1 MLRRLVD
8 SPLAYFSGAAIL
20 LLVIV
25 ALQFDLRIPSRPRG
39 TIEDLALLRTR
50 GDLNV
55 VFILVD
61 TLRADRLSLYGY
73 ERQTTPVIDDLANHG
88 IVFERVIAQSSW
100 TKTSM
105 ASLWTG
111 TYPAAHGV
119 LRFDHAI
126 PQEAVMP
133 AEIFK
138 AAGYRTVGI
147 WRNGWVAPN
156 FGFGQGFD
164 VYYTPKAGVDAR
176 LQRHSPG
183 AASIGGTDEDVFVAA
198 RDFLEHFGREKF
210 FLYLHLMDLHQYVFD
225 DDADAFGPTYS
236 DAYDKSIDWTDRV
249 IGAIVEALDAAGA
262 LPRTVIAISSDHG
275 EAFLEHGRE
284 GHAYDLYREVVEVP
298 YVIIPPLILDRGIRV
313 EETVANVDVWPTL
326 LDLVGLPPLR
336 GVDGRSMLPL
346 VLAAGGASPEC
357 APADRAAGGAS
368 PECAPADL
376 TRPVVS
382 HLDQRWGGRAEPR
395 ELVSLTDGDSRLI
408 VQIDHPDSVEFYDSS
423 TDPWEATNRS
433 EESPPELQPMLEWI
447 DRYRS
452 DSKPPWG
459 VESPT
464 VEVDELRLNQL
475 RALGYRVGS

>member
-1 MLRRLVD
+1 MLRRWVD
-8 SPLAYFSGAAIL
+8 SPSVYFAGAAVL

-25 ALQFDLRIPSRPRG
+25 ALQFDLRVPSRPRG
-39 TIEDLALLRTR
+39 TVGDLALLRDR

-61 TLRADRLSLYGY
+61 SLRADRLSLYGY

-119 LRFDHAI
+119 LRFDNAI
-126 PQEAVMP
+126 PDEAVMP

-156 FGFGQGFD
+156 FGFAQGFD
-164 VYYTPKAGVDAR
+164 VYYTPKAGADAR
-176 LQRHSPG
+176 LQRHSPD
-183 AASIGGTDEDVFVAA
+183 ATFIGGTDEDVLMAV
-198 RDFLEHFGREKF
+198 RDFLEHFGQEKF

-236 DAYDKSIDWTDRV
+236 DAYDKAIDWTDRV
-249 IGAIVEALDAAGA
+249 IGAIVDALDTAGV
-262 LPRTVIAISSDHG
+262 LPRTLIAISSDHG

-313 EETVANVDVWPTL
+313 EETIANVDVWPTL
-326 LDLVGLPPLR
+326 LDLVGLPPLQ
-336 GVDGRSMLPL
+336 GADGRSMLPL
-346 VLAAGGASPEC
+346 VLEAGGASPG
-357 APADRAAGGAS
+357 RAL
-368 PECAPADL
+368 EDL

-382 HLDQRWGGRAEPR
+382 HLDQHWGGRAEPR
-395 ELVSLTDGDSRLI
+395 EWVSLTRGDSRVIL
-408 VQIDHPDSVEFYDSS
+408 QIDHPNSVEFYDSS
-423 TDPWEATNRS
+423 TDPGEATNLS
-433 EESPPELQPMLEWI
+433 EEGLPELQPMLERI
-447 DRYRS
+447 ERYLN
-452 DSKPPWG
+452 DSEPPWG

-464 VEVDELRLNQL
+464 VEIDELRLNQL

>member
-1 MLRRLVD
+1 MLRRLVE
-8 SPLAYFSGAAIL
+8 SPSAYFAGAAIL
-20 LLVIV
+20 LLVVI
-25 ALQFDLRIPSRPRG
+25 AMQFDLRIPSRPKG
-39 TIEDLALLRTR
+39 TVEDLARLRTR

-61 TLRADRLSLYGY
+61 TLRADRMSLYGY
-73 ERQTTPVIDDLANHG
+73 GRRTTPVIDDLANHG

-119 LRFDHAI
+119 LRFDNAI
-126 PQEAVMP
+126 PDAAVMP

-156 FGFGQGFD
+156 FGFAQGFD
-164 VYYTPKAGVDAR
+164 VYYTPKAGADAR

-183 AASIGGTDEDVFVAA
+183 VAFIGGTDEDVFMAA
-198 RDFLEHFGREKF
+198 RDFLEHFGQEKF

-236 DAYDKSIDWTDRV
+236 DAYDKAIDWTDRV
-249 IGAIVEALDAAGA
+249 IGAIVDALDAAGA

-284 GHAYDLYREVVEVP
+284 GHAYDLHREVVEVP

-313 EETVANVDVWPTL
+313 EQTIANVDVWPTL
-326 LDLVGLPPLR
+326 LDLVGLPPLPE
-336 GVDGRSMLPL
+336 VDGRSMLPL
-346 VLAAGGASPEC
+346 ILAAGGASPEH
-357 APADRAAGGAS
+357 
-368 PECAPADL
+368 APADL
-376 TRPVVS
+376 ARPVVS
-382 HLDQRWGGRAEPR
+382 HLDQHWGGRAEAR
-395 ELVSLTDGDSRLI
+395 EWVSLTDGDSRLI
-408 VQIDHPDSVEFYDSS
+408 LQSDHPNSVAFYDRSS
-423 TDPWEATNRS
+423 DPGEAMNRAA
-433 EESPPELQPMLEWI
+433 ENPPELKPMLEWV
-447 DRYRS
+447 DRYLK
-452 DSKPPWG
+452 DSEPPWG

-464 VEVDELRLNQL
+464 IEIDELRLHQL

>member
-1 MLRRLVD
+1 MFRRLVA
-8 SPLAYFSGAAIL
+8 SPSAYFAGAAVLSLTI
-20 LLVIV
+20 I
-25 ALQFDLRIPSRPRG
+25 ALQFDLSIPSRPAG
-39 TIEDLALLRTR
+39 TVRDLALLRNR

-61 TLRADRLSLYGY
+61 ALRADRMSLYGY
-73 ERQTTPVIDDLANHG
+73 GRPTTPVIDELANRG

-111 TYPAAHGV
+111 TYPATHGV

-126 PQEAVMP
+126 PQEATLP

-164 VYYTPKAGVDAR
+164 TYYTPKAGADAQ

-183 AASIGGTDEDVFVAA
+183 AASIGGTDEDVLVAA
-198 RDFLEHFGREKF
+198 RDFLETFGREKF
-210 FLYLHLMDLHQYVFD
+210 LLYLHLMDLHQYVFD
-225 DDADAFGPTYS
+225 DDADDFGPTYS

-249 IGAIVEALDAAGA
+249 IGALVDALDAAGV
-262 LPRTVIAISSDHG
+262 LPRTLIAISSDHG

-298 YVIIPPLILDRGIRV
+298 YLIIPPLILDRGIRV
-313 EETVANVDVWPTL
+313 EQAIASVDIWPTL
-326 LDLVGLPPLR
+326 LDLVGLPPLP
-336 GVDGRSMLPL
+336 GADGRSMLPL
-346 VLAAGGASPEC
+346 VLAAGGASDASAAVEST
-357 APADRAAGGAS
+357 RA
-368 PECAPADL
+368 
-376 TRPVVS
+376 VVS
-382 HLDQRWGGRAEPR
+382 HLDRHWGGRGEAR
-395 ELVSLTDGDSRLI
+395 EWVALTDADARLI
-408 VQIDHPDSVEFYDSS
+408 VPAGRPDSAEFYDWR
-423 TDPWEATNRS
+423 TDPREAKNRAA
-433 EESPPELQPMLEWI
+433 EDPPQLQPMLERI
-447 DRYRS
+447 DRYRR
-452 DSKPPWG
+452 DSAPPWG
-459 VESPT
+459 VESPRI
-464 VEVDELRLNQL
+464 EVDELRLNQL

>member
-1 MLRRLVD
+1 MIHRWVE
-8 SPLAYFSGAAIL
+8 SPSAYFAGAAIL

-25 ALQFDLRIPSRPRG
+25 AMQFDLRIPSRPRG
-39 TIEDLALLRTR
+39 TVGDLALLRTR

-73 ERQTTPVIDDLANHG
+73 ERQTTPVVDDLANHG

-105 ASLWTG
+105 VSLWTG

-119 LRFDHAI
+119 LRFDNAI
-126 PQEAVMP
+126 PDEAVMP
-133 AEIFK
+133 AEIFR

-164 VYYTPKAGVDAR
+164 VYYTPKAGVDAQ

-183 AASIGGTDEDVFVAA
+183 AASIGGTDEDVYLAA
-198 RDFLEHFGREKF
+198 RDFLENFGQEKF

-236 DAYDKSIDWTDRV
+236 DAYDKALDWTDRV
-249 IGAIVEALDAAGA
+249 IGAVIEALDAAGV

-298 YVIIPPLILDRGIRV
+298 FVIIPPLILDRGIRV
-313 EETVANVDVWPTL
+313 TETIANIDVWPTL
-326 LDLVGLPPLR
+326 LDLVGLPPLQ

-346 VLAAGGASPEC
+346 ILATAEPSP
-357 APADRAAGGAS
+357 DRVPSG
-368 PECAPADL
+368 L
-376 TRPVVS
+376 TRPVFS
-382 HLDQRWGGRAEPR
+382 HLDQNWGGRAEPR
-395 ELVSLTDGDSRLI
+395 EWVSLTDGDARLI
-408 VQIDHPDSVEFYDSS
+408 LQRDDPNSVEFYDWS
-423 TDPWEATNRS
+423 TDPWEETNRAA
-433 EESPPELQPMLEWI
+433 ESPPALQPMVERI
-447 DRYRS
+447 DRYLK
-452 DSKPPWG
+452 DSKAPWG

-464 VEVDELRLNQL
+464 IEVDELRLNQL

>member
-1 MLRRLVD
+1 MIHRWVE
-8 SPLAYFSGAAIL
+8 SPSAYFAGAVIL
-20 LLVIV
+20 LLVII
-25 ALQFDLRIPSRPRG
+25 ALQFDLRVPSRSRG
-39 TIEDLALLRTR
+39 TVGDLALLRTR

-73 ERQTTPVIDDLANHG
+73 ERQTTPVIDDLAKHG

-119 LRFDHAI
+119 LRFDNAI
-126 PQEAVMP
+126 PDEAVMP

-138 AAGYRTVGI
+138 EAGYRTVGI

-156 FGFGQGFD
+156 FGFAQGFD
-164 VYYTPKAGVDAR
+164 VYYTPKAGVDAQ

-183 AASIGGTDEDVFVAA
+183 VASIGGTDEDVYLAA
-198 RDFLEHFGREKF
+198 RDFLEHFGQEKF

-236 DAYDKSIDWTDRV
+236 DAYDKALDWTDRV
-249 IGAIVEALDAAGA
+249 IGAVIEALDAADV

-298 YVIIPPLILDRGIRV
+298 FVIIPPLILDRGIRV
-313 EETVANVDVWPTL
+313 AETVANVDVWPTL
-326 LDLVGLPPLR
+326 LDLVGLPPLP

-346 VLAAGGASPEC
+346 ILASAES
-357 APADRAAGGAS
+357 APDRVS
-368 PECAPADL
+368 SDL
-376 TRPVVS
+376 TRPVIS
-382 HLDQRWGGRAEPR
+382 HLDRNWGGRAEPR
-395 ELVSLTDGDSRLI
+395 EWVSLTDGDVRLI
-408 VQIDHPDSVEFYDSS
+408 LQRDQLNSVEFYDSS
-423 TDPWEATNRS
+423 SDPWEATNRS
-433 EESPPELQPMLEWI
+433 AENPPALQPMVERI
-447 DRYRS
+447 DRYLK

-464 VEVDELRLNQL
+464 IEIDELRLNQL

>member
-1 MLRRLVD
+1 MLRRLIE
-8 SPLAYFSGAAIL
+8 SPSAYFAGAAML

-25 ALQFDLRIPSRPRG
+25 AMQFDLRIPSRPRG
-39 TIEDLALLRTR
+39 TVGDLARLRTR
-50 GDLNV
+50 GDLNI

-61 TLRADRLSLYGY
+61 TLRADRMSLYGY
-73 ERQTTPVIDDLANHG
+73 GRQTTPVIDDLAKHG

-119 LRFDHAI
+119 LRFDNAI
-126 PQEAVMP
+126 PDDAVMP
-133 AEIFK
+133 AEICK
-138 AAGYRTVGI
+138 EAGYRTVGI

-164 VYYTPKAGVDAR
+164 VYYTPKAGADAR

-183 AASIGGTDEDVFVAA
+183 AASIGGTDEDVLIAA
-198 RDFLEHFGREKF
+198 RDFLEHFGQEKF

-236 DAYDKSIDWTDRV
+236 DAYDKAIDWTDRV
-249 IGAIVEALDAAGA
+249 IGAIVDALDAAGA

-284 GHAYDLYREVVEVP
+284 GHAYDLHREVVEVP

-313 EETVANVDVWPTL
+313 EQTIANVDVWPTL
-326 LDLVGLPPLR
+326 LDLVGLPPLP

-346 VLAAGGASPEC
+346 ILAAGGASPEH
-357 APADRAAGGAS
+357 
-368 PECAPADL
+368 APADL
-376 TRPVVS
+376 ARPVVS
-382 HLDQRWGGRAEPR
+382 HLDQHWGGRAEAR
-395 ELVSLTDGDSRLI
+395 EWVSLTDGDSRLI
-408 VQIDHPDSVEFYDSS
+408 LQSDHPNSVAFYDRSS
-423 TDPWEATNRS
+423 DPGEAMNRAA
-433 EESPPELQPMLEWI
+433 ENPPELKPMLEWV
-447 DRYRS
+447 DRYLK
-452 DSKPPWG
+452 DSEPPWG

-464 VEVDELRLNQL
+464 IEIDELRLHQL

>member
-1 MLRRLVD
+1 M
-8 SPLAYFSGAAIL
+8 L

-25 ALQFDLRIPSRPRG
+25 AMQFDLRIPSRPRG
-39 TIEDLALLRTR
+39 TVGDLARLRTR
-50 GDLNV
+50 GDLNI

-61 TLRADRLSLYGY
+61 TLRADRMSLYGY
-73 ERQTTPVIDDLANHG
+73 ERQTTPVIDELAKHG

-119 LRFDHAI
+119 LRFDNAI
-126 PQEAVMP
+126 PDDAVMP
-133 AEIFK
+133 AEIYQE
-138 AAGYRTVGI
+138 AGYRTVGI

-164 VYYTPKAGVDAR
+164 VYYTPKAGADAR

-183 AASIGGTDEDVFVAA
+183 AASIGGTDEDVFIAA
-198 RDFLEHFGREKF
+198 RDFLEHFGQEKF

-236 DAYDKSIDWTDRV
+236 DAYDKAIDWTDRV
-249 IGAIVEALDAAGA
+249 IGAIVDALDAAGA

-313 EETVANVDVWPTL
+313 EQTIANVDVWPTL
-326 LDLVGLPPLR
+326 LDLVGLPPLP

-346 VLAAGGASPEC
+346 ILAAGGASPEH
-357 APADRAAGGAS
+357 
-368 PECAPADL
+368 APADL
-376 TRPVVS
+376 ARPVVS
-382 HLDQRWGGRAEPR
+382 HLDQHWGGRAEAR
-395 ELVSLTDGDSRLI
+395 EWVSLTDGDSRLI
-408 VQIDHPDSVEFYDSS
+408 LQPDHPNSVAFYDWSS
-423 TDPWEATNRS
+423 DPGEAMNRAA
-433 EESPPELQPMLEWI
+433 ENPPQLQPMLERI
-447 DRYRS
+447 DRYLK
-452 DSKPPWG
+452 DSEPPWG

-464 VEVDELRLNQL
+464 IEIDELRLNQL

>member
-1 MLRRLVD
+1 M
-8 SPLAYFSGAAIL
+8 
-20 LLVIV
+20 LVIV

-39 TIEDLALLRTR
+39 TVGDLALLQTR

-73 ERQTTPVIDDLANHG
+73 GRQTTPVIDDLANHG

-119 LRFDHAI
+119 LRFDHVI
-126 PQEAVMP
+126 PNEAVMP

-156 FGFGQGFD
+156 FGFAQGFD
-164 VYYTPKAGVDAR
+164 VYYTPKAGADAQ

-183 AASIGGTDEDVFVAA
+183 VASIGGTDEDVLMATE
-198 RDFLEHFGREKF
+198 DFLEHFGQEKF

-236 DAYDKSIDWTDRV
+236 DAYDKAIDWTDRV
-249 IGAIVEALDAAGA
+249 IGAIVDALDAAGA

-275 EAFLEHGRE
+275 EAFMEHGRE

-313 EETVANVDVWPTL
+313 DETIANVDVWPTL
-326 LDLVGLPPLR
+326 LDLVGLPPLE

-346 VLAAGGASPEC
+346 ILAAGGASPER
-357 APADRAAGGAS
+357 APAG
-368 PECAPADL
+368 L

-382 HLDQRWGGRAEPR
+382 HLDQHWGGRAEPR
-395 ELVSLTDGDSRLI
+395 EWVSLTDGNSRLI
-408 VQIDHPDSVEFYDSS
+408 APVDRPNSVEFYDSS

-433 EESPPELQPMLEWI
+433 ADSPPELQPLLERM
-447 DRYRS
+447 DRYLY
-452 DSKPPWG
+452 DSEPPWG

>member
-1 MLRRLVD
+1 MLRRLVE
-8 SPLAYFSGAAIL
+8 SPAAYFAGAAIL
-20 LLVIV
+20 LLVLV
-25 ALQFDLRIPSRPRG
+25 AVQFDLRIPSRPRG
-39 TIEDLALLRTR
+39 TVGDLALLRTR

-61 TLRADRLSLYGY
+61 TLRADRMSLYGY
-73 ERQTTPVIDDLANHG
+73 GRQTTPVIDDLANHG

-119 LRFDHAI
+119 LRFDNAI
-126 PQEAVMP
+126 PDEAIMP

-156 FGFGQGFD
+156 FGFDQGFD
-164 VYYTPKAGVDAR
+164 VYYTPKPGTDAR

-183 AASIGGTDEDVFVAA
+183 VAFIGGTDEDVLMAS
-198 RDFLEHFGREKF
+198 RDFLDHFGQEKF

-236 DAYDKSIDWTDRV
+236 DAYDKAIDWTDRV
-249 IGAIVEALDAAGA
+249 IGAIVEALDAAGV

-326 LDLVGLPPLR
+326 LDLVGLPPLQ
-336 GVDGRSMLPL
+336 GVDGKSMLPL
-346 VLAAGGASPEC
+346 VLATGGAPPE
-357 APADRAAGGAS
+357 RAL
-368 PECAPADL
+368 ADL

-382 HLDQRWGGRAEPR
+382 HIDQHWGGRAEPL
-395 ELVSLTDGDSRLI
+395 ELVSLTDADSRLI
-408 VQIDHPDSVEFYDSS
+408 LQGDYPNSVEFYSSS
-423 TDPWEATNRS
+423 TDPWEAADRS
-433 EESPPELQPMLEWI
+433 AENPQELQPMIERI
-447 DRYRS
+447 DRYLN
-452 DSKPPWG
+452 DSEPPWG
-459 VESPT
+459 AESPT
-464 VEVDELRLNQL
+464 IEVDELRLNQL

>member
-1 MLRRLVD
+1 MPRRRLD
-8 SPLAYFSGAAIL
+8 SASAYFAGAAIL

-39 TIEDLALLRTR
+39 TVGDLALLQTR

-73 ERQTTPVIDDLANHG
+73 GRQTTPVIDDLANHG

-119 LRFDHAI
+119 LRFDHVI
-126 PQEAVMP
+126 PNEAVMP

-156 FGFGQGFD
+156 FGFAQGFD
-164 VYYTPKAGVDAR
+164 VYYTPKAGADAQ

-183 AASIGGTDEDVFVAA
+183 VASIGGTDEDVLMATE
-198 RDFLEHFGREKF
+198 DFLEHFGQEKF

-236 DAYDKSIDWTDRV
+236 DAYDKAIDWTDRV
-249 IGAIVEALDAAGA
+249 IGAIVGALDSAGA

-298 YVIIPPLILDRGIRV
+298 FVIIPPLILDRGIRV
-313 EETVANVDVWPTL
+313 DETIANVDVWPTL
-326 LDLVGLPPLR
+326 LDLVGLPPLQ

-346 VLAAGGASPEC
+346 ILAGRGASPE
-357 APADRAAGGAS
+357 R
-368 PECAPADL
+368 APADL

-382 HLDQRWGGRAEPR
+382 HLDQHWGGRAEPR
-395 ELVSLTDGDSRLI
+395 EWVSLTDGDSRLI
-408 VQIDHPDSVEFYDSS
+408 VRVGQPNSIEFYDSS
-423 TDPWEATNRS
+423 TDPLEATNRS
-433 EESPPELQPMLEWI
+433 AENSTELKPMVERI
-447 DRYRS
+447 DRYLI
-452 DSKPPWG
+452 DSEPPWG
-459 VESPT
+459 VESLT
-464 VEVDELRLNQL
+464 IEVDELRLNQL

>member
-1 MLRRLVD
+1 M
-8 SPLAYFSGAAIL
+8 

-25 ALQFDLRIPSRPRG
+25 ALQFDLRVPSRPRG
-39 TIEDLALLRTR
+39 TVGDLALLRDR

-61 TLRADRLSLYGY
+61 SLRADRLSLYGY

-119 LRFDHAI
+119 LRFDNAI
-126 PQEAVMP
+126 PDEAVMP

-156 FGFGQGFD
+156 FGFAQGFD
-164 VYYTPKAGVDAR
+164 VYYTPKAGADAR
-176 LQRHSPG
+176 LQRHSPD
-183 AASIGGTDEDVFVAA
+183 ATFIGGTDEDVLMAV
-198 RDFLEHFGREKF
+198 RDFLEHFGQEKF

-236 DAYDKSIDWTDRV
+236 DAYDKAIDWTDRV
-249 IGAIVEALDAAGA
+249 IGAIVDALDTAGA
-262 LPRTVIAISSDHG
+262 LPRTLIAISSDHG

-313 EETVANVDVWPTL
+313 EETIANVDVWPTL
-326 LDLVGLPPLR
+326 LDLVGLPPLQ
-336 GVDGRSMLPL
+336 GADGRSMLPL
-346 VLAAGGASPEC
+346 VLEAGGASPG
-357 APADRAAGGAS
+357 RAL
-368 PECAPADL
+368 EDL

-382 HLDQRWGGRAEPR
+382 HLDQHWGGRAEPR
-395 ELVSLTDGDSRLI
+395 EWVSLTRGDSRVIL
-408 VQIDHPDSVEFYDSS
+408 QIDHPNSVEFYDSS
-423 TDPWEATNRS
+423 TDPGEATNLS
-433 EESPPELQPMLEWI
+433 EEGLPELQPMLERI
-447 DRYRS
+447 ERYLN
-452 DSKPPWG
+452 DSEPPWG

-464 VEVDELRLNQL
+464 VEIDELRLNQL

>member
-1 MLRRLVD
+1 MLRRLLD
-8 SPLAYFSGAAIL
+8 SPAAYFAGAAIL
-20 LLVIV
+20 LLMIV

-39 TIEDLALLRTR
+39 TAGDLALLRTR

-73 ERQTTPVIDDLANHG
+73 GRPTTPVIDDLANHG

-119 LRFDHAI
+119 LRFDNAI
-126 PQEAVMP
+126 PDDAVMP

-156 FGFGQGFD
+156 FGFDQGFD
-164 VYYTPKAGVDAR
+164 VYYTPKAGADAR

-183 AASIGGTDEDVFVAA
+183 VAFIGGTDEDVFVAA
-198 RDFLEHFGREKF
+198 RDFLEHFGQEKF

-236 DAYDKSIDWTDRV
+236 DAYDKALDWTDRV
-249 IGAIVEALDAAGA
+249 IGAIVDALDAAGA

-284 GHAYDLYREVVEVP
+284 GHAYDLYREVIEVP

-313 EETVANVDVWPTL
+313 EETIANVDVWPTL

-336 GVDGRSMLPL
+336 GVDGKSMLPL
-346 VLAAGGASPEC
+346 VLAAGGASAE
-357 APADRAAGGAS
+357 R
-368 PECAPADL
+368 APADL

-382 HLDQRWGGRAEPR
+382 HLDQHWGGRAEPR

-408 VQIDHPDSVEFYDSS
+408 VQIDHPNSVEFYDSS

-433 EESPPELQPMLEWI
+433 EESLPELQPMLERI
-447 DRYRS
+447 DRYLN
-452 DSKPPWG
+452 DSEPPWEA
-459 VESPT
+459 ESPT
-464 VEVDELRLNQL
+464 IEVDELRLNQH

>member
-1 MLRRLVD
+1 MIHRWIE
-8 SPLAYFSGAAIL
+8 SPSAYFAGAVIL
-20 LLVIV
+20 LLVII
-25 ALQFDLRIPSRPRG
+25 ALQFDLRVPSRSRG
-39 TIEDLALLRTR
+39 TVGDLALLRTR

-73 ERQTTPVIDDLANHG
+73 ERQTTPVIDELAKHG

-119 LRFDHAI
+119 LRFDNAI
-126 PQEAVMP
+126 PDEAVMP

-138 AAGYRTVGI
+138 EAGYRTVGI

-156 FGFGQGFD
+156 FGFAQGFD
-164 VYYTPKAGVDAR
+164 VYYTPKAGVDAQ

-183 AASIGGTDEDVFVAA
+183 VASIGGTDEDVYLAA
-198 RDFLEHFGREKF
+198 RDFLEHFGQEKF

-236 DAYDKSIDWTDRV
+236 DAYDKALDWTDRV
-249 IGAIVEALDAAGA
+249 IGAVIEALDAADV
-262 LPRTVIAISSDHG
+262 LPRTVIAIASDHG

-298 YVIIPPLILDRGIRV
+298 FVIIPPLILDRGIRV
-313 EETVANVDVWPTL
+313 AETVANVDVWPTL
-326 LDLVGLPPLR
+326 LDLVGLPPLP

-346 VLAAGGASPEC
+346 VLASAES
-357 APADRAAGGAS
+357 APDRVS
-368 PECAPADL
+368 SDL
-376 TRPVVS
+376 TRPVIS
-382 HLDQRWGGRAEPR
+382 HLDRNWGGRAEPR
-395 ELVSLTDGDSRLI
+395 EWVSLTDGDVRLI
-408 VQIDHPDSVEFYDSS
+408 LQRDQLNSVEFYDSS
-423 TDPWEATNRS
+423 SDPWEATNRS
-433 EESPPELQPMLEWI
+433 AENPPALQPMVERI
-447 DRYRS
+447 DRYLK

-464 VEVDELRLNQL
+464 IEIDELRLNQL

>member
-1 MLRRLVD
+1 MLRRCVE
-8 SPLAYFSGAAIL
+8 SPSTYFVGAAIL
-20 LLVIV
+20 SLIIV
-25 ALQFDLRIPSRPRG
+25 ASQFELHLPSRPRG
-39 TIEDLALLRTR
+39 TVRDLAPLRAR

-61 TLRADRLSLYGY
+61 TLRADRMSLYGY
-73 ERQTTPVIDDLANHG
+73 ERPTTPVIDDLANHG

-111 TYPAAHGV
+111 TYPATHGV
-119 LRFDHAI
+119 LRFDHVI
-126 PQEAVMP
+126 PDEAVMP

-164 VYYTPKAGVDAR
+164 VYYTPKAGADAQ

-183 AASIGGTDEDVFVAA
+183 AASIGGTDEDVLVAV
-198 RDFLEHFGREKF
+198 RDFLETFGREKF

-225 DDADAFGPTYS
+225 DDADEFGPTYS

-249 IGAIVEALDAAGA
+249 IGAIVDALDAADVF
-262 LPRTVIAISSDHG
+262 PRTWIAIASDHG

-298 YVIIPPLILDRGIRV
+298 YVIIPPVILDRGVRV
-313 EETVANVDVWPTL
+313 EEAIGNVDVWPTL
-326 LDLVGLPPLR
+326 LDLVGLPALQ
-336 GVDGRSMLPL
+336 GVDGRSMLPRIAN
-346 VLAAGGASPEC
+346 AAESAS
-357 APADRAAGGAS
+357 AHW
-368 PECAPADL
+368 
-376 TRPVVS
+376 TRPIVS
-382 HLDQRWGGRAEPR
+382 HLDRHWGGRGEAR
-395 ELVSLTDGDSRLI
+395 EWVSLTDGDSRVI
-408 VQIDHPDSVEFYDSS
+408 VRVDQPDSAEFYDWRS
-423 TDPWEATNRS
+423 DPREAVNRAA
-433 EESPPELQPMLEWI
+433 EAPPKLQPMLEQI
-447 DRYRS
+447 ERYRTRS
-452 DSKPPWG
+452 EPPWG
-459 VESPT
+459 VKSPT
-464 VEVDELRLNQL
+464 IEVDALRLNQL

>member
-1 MLRRLVD
+1 MFRRLVE
-8 SPLAYFSGAAIL
+8 SPSAYFVGAAVL

-25 ALQFDLRIPSRPRG
+25 ALQFDLRIPSRPTG
-39 TIEDLALLRTR
+39 TVRDLALLRNR

-61 TLRADRLSLYGY
+61 TLRADRMSLYGY
-73 ERQTTPVIDDLANHG
+73 GRPTTPIIDDLANHG

-119 LRFDHAI
+119 LRFDNAI
-126 PQEAVMP
+126 PREATLP

-164 VYYTPKAGVDAR
+164 VYYTPKAGADAR

-198 RDFLEHFGREKF
+198 RDFLETFGQEKF

-225 DDADAFGPTYS
+225 DDANDFGPTYS

-249 IGAIVEALDAAGA
+249 IGALVDALDAADV

-298 YVIIPPLILDRGIRV
+298 FLIIPPLILDRGVRV
-313 EETVANVDVWPTL
+313 EQAIANVDVWPTL
-326 LDLVGLPPLR
+326 LDLVGLPPLQ
-336 GVDGRSMLPL
+336 GADGRSMLPL
-346 VLAAGGASPEC
+346 VLAAGGSFA
-357 APADRAAGGAS
+357 APA
-368 PECAPADL
+368 PVDL

-382 HLDQRWGGRAEPR
+382 HLDQHWGGRGEAR
-395 ELVSLTDGDSRLI
+395 EWVSLTDGDSRLI
-408 VQIDHPDSVEFYDSS
+408 VQVDRPESAELYDWS
-423 TDPWEATNRS
+423 TDPREATNRS
-433 EESPPELQPMLEWI
+433 AENPPRLQPMLEWI

-452 DSKPPWG
+452 DSEPPWG

-464 VEVDELRLNQL
+464 IEVDELRLNQL

>member
-1 MLRRLVD
+1 MLRRRVD
-8 SPLAYFSGAAIL
+8 SASACFAGAAVL
-20 LLVIV
+20 LLVLV

-39 TIEDLALLRTR
+39 TIDDLALLRTR

-61 TLRADRLSLYGY
+61 TLRADRMSLHGY
-73 ERQTTPVIDDLANHG
+73 ERPTTPVIDDLANHG

-105 ASLWTG
+105 ASLWTA

-119 LRFDHAI
+119 LRFDHVI
-126 PQEAVMP
+126 PDEAVMP
-133 AEIFK
+133 AEIFR

-164 VYYTPKAGVDAR
+164 VYYTPRAGADAR

-183 AASIGGTDEDVFVAA
+183 AATIAGTDEDVFVAA
-198 RDFLEHFGREKF
+198 RDFLERYGQENF

-249 IGAIVEALDAAGA
+249 IGAIIDAIDSAGA
-262 LPRTVIAISSDHG
+262 LPRTLIAISSDHG

-298 YVIIPPLILDRGIRV
+298 FVIIPPLILDRGVRV
-313 EETVANVDVWPTL
+313 EETIANIDVWPTL

-336 GVDGRSMLPL
+336 GVDGRSVLPL
-346 VLAAGGASPEC
+346 VLAAGGTSPE
-357 APADRAAGGAS
+357 RT
-368 PECAPADL
+368 PENW
-376 TRPVVS
+376 TRPVFS
-382 HLDQRWGGRAEPR
+382 HLDQHWGGRGQPRDVVSLAEGNLRVIVNGEQANSVEYYDWSSDPR
-395 ELVSLTDGDSRLI
+395 EAA
-408 VQIDHPDSVEFYDSS
+408 DHSAE
-423 TDPWEATNRS
+423 DPRD
-433 EESPPELQPMLEWI
+433 LQSMLERI
-447 DRYRS
+447 DRYRK
-452 DSKPPWG
+452 DSEPPWG

-464 VEVDELRLNQL
+464 IEVDALRLNQL

>member
-1 MLRRLVD
+1 MFRRLVE
-8 SPLAYFSGAAIL
+8 SPSAYFVGAAVL

-25 ALQFDLRIPSRPRG
+25 ALQFDLRIPSRPTG
-39 TIEDLALLRTR
+39 TVRDLALLRNR

-61 TLRADRLSLYGY
+61 TLRADRMSLYGY
-73 ERQTTPVIDDLANHG
+73 GRPTTPIIDDLANHG

-119 LRFDHAI
+119 LRFNNAI
-126 PQEAVMP
+126 PREATLP

-164 VYYTPKAGVDAR
+164 VYYTPKAGADAR

-198 RDFLEHFGREKF
+198 RDFLETFGQEKF

-225 DDADAFGPTYS
+225 DDANDFGPTYS

-249 IGAIVEALDAAGA
+249 IGALVDALDAADV

-298 YVIIPPLILDRGIRV
+298 FLIIPPLILDRGVRV
-313 EETVANVDVWPTL
+313 EQAIANVDVWPTL
-326 LDLVGLPPLR
+326 LDLVGLPPLQ
-336 GVDGRSMLPL
+336 GADGRSMLPL
-346 VLAAGGASPEC
+346 VLAAGGSFA
-357 APADRAAGGAS
+357 APA
-368 PECAPADL
+368 PVDL

-382 HLDQRWGGRAEPR
+382 HLDQHWGGRGEAR
-395 ELVSLTDGDSRLI
+395 EWVSLTDGDSRLI
-408 VQIDHPDSVEFYDSS
+408 VQVDRPESAELYDWS
-423 TDPWEATNRS
+423 TDPREATNRS
-433 EESPPELQPMLEWI
+433 AENPPRLQPMLEWI

-452 DSKPPWG
+452 DSEPPWG

-464 VEVDELRLNQL
+464 IEVDELRLNQL

>member
-1 MLRRLVD
+1 M
-8 SPLAYFSGAAIL
+8 
-20 LLVIV
+20 LLVII
-25 ALQFDLRIPSRPRG
+25 ALQFDLRVPSRSRG
-39 TIEDLALLRTR
+39 TVGDLALLRTR

-73 ERQTTPVIDDLANHG
+73 ERQTTPVIDELAKHG

-119 LRFDHAI
+119 LRFDNAI
-126 PQEAVMP
+126 PDEAVMP

-138 AAGYRTVGI
+138 EAGYRTVGI

-156 FGFGQGFD
+156 FGFAQGFD
-164 VYYTPKAGVDAR
+164 VYYTPKAGVDAQ

-183 AASIGGTDEDVFVAA
+183 VASIGGTDEDVYLAA
-198 RDFLEHFGREKF
+198 RDFLEHFGQEKF

-236 DAYDKSIDWTDRV
+236 DAYDKALDWTDRV
-249 IGAIVEALDAAGA
+249 IGAVIEALDAADV

-298 YVIIPPLILDRGIRV
+298 FVIIPPLILDRGIRV
-313 EETVANVDVWPTL
+313 AETVANVDVWPTL
-326 LDLVGLPPLR
+326 LDLVGLPPLP

-346 VLAAGGASPEC
+346 ILASAES
-357 APADRAAGGAS
+357 APDRVS
-368 PECAPADL
+368 SDL
-376 TRPVVS
+376 TRPVIS
-382 HLDQRWGGRAEPR
+382 HLDRNWGGRAEPR
-395 ELVSLTDGDSRLI
+395 EWVSLTDGDVRLI
-408 VQIDHPDSVEFYDSS
+408 LQRDQLNSVEFYDLSS
-423 TDPWEATNRS
+423 DPWEATNRS
-433 EESPPELQPMLEWI
+433 AESPPALQPMVERI
-447 DRYRS
+447 DRYLK

-464 VEVDELRLNQL
+464 IEVDELRLNQL

>member
-1 MLRRLVD
+1 MPRRLLD
-8 SPLAYFSGAAIL
+8 SPSAYFAGAAIL
-20 LLVIV
+20 LLIII

-39 TIEDLALLRTR
+39 TVEDLALLRTR

-73 ERQTTPVIDDLANHG
+73 GRQTTPVIDDLANHG

-164 VYYTPKAGVDAR
+164 VYYTPKAGADAQ

-183 AASIGGTDEDVFVAA
+183 AASIGGTDEDVFVASQ
-198 RDFLEHFGREKF
+198 DFLEHFGQEKF

-236 DAYDKSIDWTDRV
+236 DAYDKAIDWTDRV
-249 IGAIVEALDAAGA
+249 IGAIVDALDAAGA

-313 EETVANVDVWPTL
+313 GETIANVDVWPTL
-326 LDLVGLPPLR
+326 LDLVGLPPLQ
-336 GVDGRSMLPL
+336 GADGRSMLPL
-346 VLAAGGASPEC
+346 ILAAGGASPER
-357 APADRAAGGAS
+357 APAG
-368 PECAPADL
+368 L

-382 HLDQRWGGRAEPR
+382 HLDQHWGGRAEPR
-395 ELVSLTDGDSRLI
+395 EWVSLTDGNSRLI
-408 VQIDHPDSVEFYDSS
+408 APVDRPNSVEFYDSS

-433 EESPPELQPMLEWI
+433 ADSPPELQPLLERM
-447 DRYRS
+447 DRYLN
-452 DSKPPWG
+452 DSEPPWG

>member
-1 MLRRLVD
+1 MPHRLVE
-8 SPLAYFSGAAIL
+8 SPSAYFAAAAIL
-20 LLVIV
+20 LLIIA

-39 TIEDLALLRTR
+39 TARDLALLQTR
-50 GDLNV
+50 GDLNI

-61 TLRADRLSLYGY
+61 TLRADRMSLYGY
-73 ERQTTPVIDDLANHG
+73 ERRTTPIIDELANHG

-119 LRFDHAI
+119 LRFDHAL
-126 PQEAVMP
+126 PSEALMP

-164 VYYTPKAGVDAR
+164 VYYTPKAGADAR

-183 AASIGGTDEDVFVAA
+183 AASIGGNDEDVLLAA
-198 RDFLEHFGREKF
+198 RDFLETLGQEKF

-225 DDADAFGPTYS
+225 DDADNFGPTYA
-236 DAYDKSIDWTDRV
+236 DAYDKSVDWTDRV
-249 IGAIVEALDAAGA
+249 IGALVDALDAVDV
-262 LPRTVIAISSDHG
+262 LPRTLIAIASDHG

-298 YVIIPPLILDRGIRV
+298 FVIIPPLILDRGVRV
-313 EETVANVDVWPTL
+313 EQTVANVDVWPTL
-326 LDLVGLPPLR
+326 LDFVGLPALP
-336 GVDGRSMLPL
+336 GADGRSMLPL
-346 VLAAGGASPEC
+346 VLAAGGASSAR
-357 APADRAAGGAS
+357 APR
-368 PECAPADL
+368 DL
-376 TRPVVS
+376 VRPVVS
-382 HLDQRWGGRAEPR
+382 HLDQHWGGRAEAR
-395 ELVSLTDGDSRLI
+395 EWVSLTGADWRVI
-408 VQIDHPDSVEFYDSS
+408 VRADRPDSAEFYDWSR
-423 TDPWEATNRS
+423 DPREATNRAA
-433 EESPPELQPMLEWI
+433 EDPPQLQPMLERI
-447 DRYRS
+447 ERYRR
-452 DSKPPWG
+452 DSRPPWG

-464 VEVDELRLNQL
+464 IELDELRLNQL

>member
-1 MLRRLVD
+1 M
-8 SPLAYFSGAAIL
+8 

-25 ALQFDLRIPSRPRG
+25 AMQFDLRIPSRPRG
-39 TIEDLALLRTR
+39 TVGDLARLRTR
-50 GDLNV
+50 GDLNI

-61 TLRADRLSLYGY
+61 TLRADRMSLYGY
-73 ERQTTPVIDDLANHG
+73 GRQTTPVIDDLAKHG

-119 LRFDHAI
+119 LRFDNAI
-126 PQEAVMP
+126 PDDAVMP
-133 AEIFK
+133 AEICK
-138 AAGYRTVGI
+138 DAGYRTVGI

-164 VYYTPKAGVDAR
+164 VYYTPKAGADAR

-183 AASIGGTDEDVFVAA
+183 VAFIGGTDEDIFEAT
-198 RDFLEHFGREKF
+198 RDFLEHFGQEKF

-236 DAYDKSIDWTDRV
+236 DAYDKAIDWTDRV
-249 IGAIVEALDAAGA
+249 IGAIVDALDAAGA

-284 GHAYDLYREVVEVP
+284 GHAYDLHREVVEVP

-313 EETVANVDVWPTL
+313 EQTIANVDVWPTL
-326 LDLVGLPPLR
+326 LDLVGLPPLP

-346 VLAAGGASPEC
+346 ILAAGGASPEH
-357 APADRAAGGAS
+357 
-368 PECAPADL
+368 APADL
-376 TRPVVS
+376 ARPVVS
-382 HLDQRWGGRAEPR
+382 HLDQHWGGRAEAR
-395 ELVSLTDGDSRLI
+395 EWVSLTDGDSRLI
-408 VQIDHPDSVEFYDSS
+408 LQSDHPNSVAFYDRSS
-423 TDPWEATNRS
+423 DPGETMNRAA
-433 EESPPELQPMLEWI
+433 ENPPELQPMLERI
-447 DRYRS
+447 DRYLK
-452 DSKPPWG
+452 DSEPPWG

-464 VEVDELRLNQL
+464 IEIDELRLNQL